1 MADENEAGGGWIILG
16 RKLNEEILIG
26 DSIRIKIMSTHGTNI
41 KVGIQA
47 PKKMR
52 VLRGEIAAKIVE
64 QNCAVVQDGYF
75 NTTKKGK

>member
-1 MADENEAGGGWIILG
+1 MAEESEGGGGWIILG

-26 DSIRIKIMSTHGTNI
+26 ENIRIKIMSTHGTNI

-47 PKKMR
+47 PRKMR

-64 QNCAVVQDGYF
+64 QNCAVVQDSYF
-75 NTTKKGK
+75 QHNKGK